1 MFRAIYLTKSDD
13 GKTEANVKNID
24 VSDLPNFDQPGVTV
38 AIKYSTINYKDGL
51 AITGKAPV
59 VRKFPMVPG
68 IDFCGIVSASDDPNW
83 KIGDE
88 VILNG

>member
-1 MFRAIYLTKSDD
+1 MFRAIYLTKSED
-13 GKTEANVKNID
+13 GKAEANLKNLD
-24 VSDLPNFDQPGVTV
+24 VSDLPNFDQSGVTV

-68 IDFCGIVSASDDPNW
+68 IEFLWRRKC
-83 KIGDE
+83 KR
-88 VILNG
+88 